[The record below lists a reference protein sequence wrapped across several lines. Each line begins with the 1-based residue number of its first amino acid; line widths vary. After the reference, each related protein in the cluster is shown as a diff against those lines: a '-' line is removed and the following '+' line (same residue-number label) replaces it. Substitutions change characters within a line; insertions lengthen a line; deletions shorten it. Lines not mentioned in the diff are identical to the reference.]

1 MSKAFTREDV
11 DPPERTGRRRSGAGL
26 PPGALNYMTARGARR
41 LQAELGS
48 LNATGKN
55 AERVAE
61 LEAILNSAEVVDSSR
76 DAAGGIAFG
85 ATVVVEKAPGTVE
98 TFTVVG
104 VDELDLY
111 QDAVSWI
118 SPLGK
123 KLLAAKLGDRV
134 TLNDG
139 STGKIAKVEYL
150 SRKGF
155 NEMDGLEVNHT
166 GEQTFVD
173 LELIETR
180 FFVENAFGF
189 IKDRLRFFR

>member
-26 PPGALNYMTARGARR
+26 PPGAINYMTARGARR

-48 LNATGKN
+48 LRARGEN

-61 LEAILNSAEVVDSSR
+61 LEAILNSAEVVESSR
-76 DAAGGIAFG
+76 DASGGIAFG
-85 ATVVVEKAPGTVE
+85 ATVTVEKAPHTVE

-111 QDAVSWI
+111 RDAVSWI
-118 SPLGK
+118 SPLRK

-139 STGKIAKVEYL
+139 STGKIAK
-150 SRKGF
+150 
-155 NEMDGLEVNHT
+155 
-166 GEQTFVD
+166 
-173 LELIETR
+173 
-180 FFVENAFGF
+180 
-189 IKDRLRFFR
+189 